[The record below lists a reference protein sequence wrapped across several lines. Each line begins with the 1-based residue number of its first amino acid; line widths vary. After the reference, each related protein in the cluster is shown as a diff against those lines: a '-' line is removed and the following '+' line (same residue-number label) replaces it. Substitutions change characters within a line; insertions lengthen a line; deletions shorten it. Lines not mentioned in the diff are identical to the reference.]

1 MTAYRWDSNWKILL
15 LVLIAVPLLMRL
27 GFWQIE
33 RAEEKQKL
41 QAQFD
46 QQSSLPPIALAAS
59 IRAAADQGLAQGN
72 QRLRFAGYF
81 DNQHMLLLD
90 NRIKNGSVGY
100 EVLAP
105 FTTDQGASLLVN
117 RGWIEGFADRRQL
130 PVVPPVEEHVEL
142 IAKVYVPLGEPVLLQ
157 ADQWS
162 EQWPIVVQSVDIDR
176 LAQRMDISFYPYLL
190 RIEAAESGAL
200 LVDWPAVNTR
210 AEKHWGYAVQWFLM
224 AAALLVFWLY
234 SSIKRR

>member
-15 LVLIAVPLLMRL
+15 PVLIAVPLLMRL

-59 IRAAADQGLAQGN
+59 IQAAADQGLAQGN
-72 QRLRFAGYF
+72 QRLSFAGYF

-142 IAKVYVPLGEPVLLQ
+142 IAKVYVPLGQPVLLQ

-190 RIEAAESGAL
+190 RIEAAEPGAL

>member
-59 IRAAADQGLAQGN
+59 IQAAADQGLAQGN
-72 QRLRFAGYF
+72 QRLSFAGYF
-81 DNQHMLLLD
+81 DNQHLLLLD

>member
-15 LVLIAVPLLMRL
+15 LILIAVPLLMRA
-27 GFWQIE
+27 GFWQIQ
-33 RAEEKQKL
+33 RAEEKQSL

-46 QQSSLPPIALAAS
+46 QQSALPPIALAATVQP
-59 IRAAADQGLAQGN
+59 AANQGLGLGN
-72 QRLRFAGYF
+72 QRVSFAGRY

-105 FTTDQGASLLVN
+105 FTTDQGTKLLVN

-130 PVVPPVEEHVEL
+130 PVVPLVEGHVQL
-142 IAKVYVPLGEPVLLQ
+142 IAKVYVPLGEPVLLK

-162 EQWPIVVQSVDIDR
+162 EQWPIVVQSVDINR
-176 LAQRMDISFYPYLL
+176 LAKRMGISLYPYSL
-190 RIEAAESGAL
+190 RLEAAEAGAL

>member
-1 MTAYRWDSNWKILL
+1 M
-15 LVLIAVPLLMRL
+15 
-27 GFWQIE
+27 
-33 RAEEKQKL
+33 
-41 QAQFD
+41 
-46 QQSSLPPIALAAS
+46 AAS
-59 IRAAADQGLAQGN
+59 IQAAADQGLAQGN
-72 QRLRFAGYF
+72 QRLSFAGYF
-81 DNQHMLLLD
+81 DNQHLLLLD

>member
-59 IRAAADQGLAQGN
+59 IQAAADQDLAQGN
-72 QRLRFAGYF
+72 QRLSFAGHF
-81 DNQHMLLLD
+81 DNHHMLLLD

-105 FTTDQGASLLVN
+105 FTTDQGARLLVN

-130 PVVPPVEEHVEL
+130 PVIPPVEERVEL

-162 EQWPIVVQSVDIDR
+162 EQWPIVVQSVDINR
-176 LAQRMDISFYPYLL
+176 LAERMDISFYPYLL

-224 AAALLVFWLY
+224 AAALLVFLLY

>member
-15 LVLIAVPLLMRL
+15 LVLIAVLLLMRL

-59 IRAAADQGLAQGN
+59 IQAAADQGLAQGN
-72 QRLRFAGYF
+72 QRLSFAGYF